1 MMDIQDSVTRRSL
14 RATAPLWLWA
24 GHWSLCYLAVGGLC
38 LRGTWS
44 EFAQPVLAGI
54 SALALAAAASML
66 WREARRLQGEAPQG
80 LLDWAL
86 AGSAVLALAGIA
98 WTSLPLLMVDGCR

>member
-14 RATAPLWLWA
+14 RATIPLWLWA
-24 GHWSLCYLAVGGLC
+24 GHWSVCYLAVSGLC
-38 LRGTWS
+38 LRGAWNAY
-44 EFAQPVLAGI
+44 AQPVLIVI
-54 SALALAAAASML
+54 SAGALAAAGFLL
-66 WREARRLQGEAPQG
+66 WRELRRLRGQPPQD

>member
-1 MMDIQDSVTRRSL
+1 MMDIQDSFIRRSL

-24 GHWSLCYLAVGGLC
+24 GHWSLCYLAVGGMC
-38 LRGTWS
+38 LRGSWS
-44 EFAQPVLAGI
+44 AYAQPVLAGI
-54 SALALAAAASML
+54 SAVALAAAAFML
-66 WREARRLQGEAPQG
+66 WRGMRRLRGQPPQG